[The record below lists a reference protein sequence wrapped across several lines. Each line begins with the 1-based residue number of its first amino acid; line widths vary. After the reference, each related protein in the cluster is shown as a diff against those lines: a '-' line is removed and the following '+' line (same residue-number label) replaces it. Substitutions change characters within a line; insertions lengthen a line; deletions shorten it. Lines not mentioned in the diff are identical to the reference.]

1 MPAVRQEPVLRF
13 IRKLAVR
20 EHIAQ
25 LTDGDLLHQ
34 FITARDD
41 EAFAAIVRRHGPM
54 VLRLCLQ
61 VLDNEHD
68 PEDAFQATFLILSRK
83 ASSVKKRQSV
93 GSWLFGV
100 AHHAATDLKRK
111 RARRRSHETQVR
123 QASATDPLSVLT
135 LREAQ
140 FILHEELARLS
151 EKYRAPLVLCNLE
164 GLTRDE
170 AARQLGLPLGFNR
183 LGGLTF
189 STVDTGPKTIQCL
202 SHRAW

>member
-1 MPAVRQEPVLRF
+1 MSAVRHEPVLRF

-25 LTDGDLLHQ
+25 LPDGDLLHQ
-34 FITARDD
+34 YITARDD
-41 EAFAAIVRRHGPM
+41 EAFAALVRRHGPM

-61 VLDNEHD
+61 ILDNVQD
-68 PEDAFQATFLILSRK
+68 AEDAFQATFLILSRK

-111 RARRRSHETQVR
+111 RARRRSHETQAR
-123 QASATDPLSVLT
+123 QASTTDPLSVLT
-135 LREAQ
+135 LGEAQ

-151 EKYRAPLVLCNLE
+151 EKYRALLVLCNLE
-164 GLTRDE
+164 GLTR
-170 AARQLGLPLGFNR
+170 
-183 LGGLTF
+183 
-189 STVDTGPKTIQCL
+189 
-202 SHRAW
+202 